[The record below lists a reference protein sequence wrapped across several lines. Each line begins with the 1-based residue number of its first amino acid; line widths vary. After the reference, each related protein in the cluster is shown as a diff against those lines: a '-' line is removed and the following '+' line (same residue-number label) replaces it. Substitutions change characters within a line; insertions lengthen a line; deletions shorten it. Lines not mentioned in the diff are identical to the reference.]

1 MLPLTVADG
10 PSFGV
15 GRLYRL
21 TVSGVTAIVV
31 QNSKEQTRYNL
42 KMKRTILLLLIVLST
57 GLQPKQSFMAS
68 APFTSDDFSR
78 DKAKK
83 KISSFPIFLSKKFG
97 KFSIF

>member
-1 MLPLTVADG
+1 
-10 PSFGV
+10 
-15 GRLYRL
+15 
-21 TVSGVTAIVV
+21 
-31 QNSKEQTRYNL
+31 
-42 KMKRTILLLLIVLST
+42 
-57 GLQPKQSFMAS
+57 MAS